1 MNFTPKILFH
11 LPNFPMN
18 SSLRIF
24 FLEFL
29 GISFPSF
36 PWLKLQQ
43 LLILLSLQQLQ
54 TILVSQLLIV
64 KNYQTW
70 SRSMI
75 MALTAKTKI
84 SFVNGTIYQWIPSY
98 FQSLDKMQH
107 NGALV
112 DSQFYFLIKDV
123 VSNVIIYLSGWIF
136 KRGLR
141 KGMQL
146 ESFSF
151 RRQSHFLLKI
161 SPFWVL
167 TLLGLK
173 NFGMSYLITRP
184 SLIIVFKNTL
194 SIFQYCFQSNLD
206 HFLVGIT
213 SKLSR

>member
-1 MNFTPKILFH
+1 
-11 LPNFPMN
+11 MN

-84 SFVNGTIYQWIPSY
+84 SFVNGTIYQ
-98 FQSLDKMQH
+98 
-107 NGALV
+107 
-112 DSQFYFLIKDV
+112 
-123 VSNVIIYLSGWIF
+123 
-136 KRGLR
+136 
-141 KGMQL
+141 
-146 ESFSF
+146 
-151 RRQSHFLLKI
+151 
-161 SPFWVL
+161 
-167 TLLGLK
+167 
-173 NFGMSYLITRP
+173 
-184 SLIIVFKNTL
+184 
-194 SIFQYCFQSNLD
+194 
-206 HFLVGIT
+206 
-213 SKLSR
+213 